1 MVDGACRIVECSK
14 NLIVNAKEPAQWQQL
29 AQHTKGVSES
39 IKRLATSVK
48 YVDRS
53 IDFDWN
59 TKLLLQRNGTWTT

>member
-48 YVDRS
+48 YVEL
-53 IDFDWN
+53 IELFHIYH
-59 TKLLLQRNGTWTT
+59 KFLL